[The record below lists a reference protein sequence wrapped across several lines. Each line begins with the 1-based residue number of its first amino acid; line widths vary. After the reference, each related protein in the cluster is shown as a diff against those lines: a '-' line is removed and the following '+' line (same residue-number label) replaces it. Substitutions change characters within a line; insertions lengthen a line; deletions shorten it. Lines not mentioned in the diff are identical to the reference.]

1 MAMQCTYFCCLPCI
15 GRAHTW
21 TGLVAWKVDSKYQ
34 EQVLLYNCDAPLPP
48 GISSAVSVQV
58 LSGKL
63 DGKDQEQVWLD
74 ACNASFAAMI
84 KDKQSRE
91 AEEAKATVGI
101 CPLLLKCKRMAFDC
115 MNRCCT
121 HAAARARPLVWQ

>member
-1 MAMQCTYFCCLPCI
+1 M
-15 GRAHTW
+15 
-21 TGLVAWKVDSKYQ
+21 
-34 EQVLLYNCDAPLPP
+34 
-48 GISSAVSVQV
+48 

-91 AEEAKATVGI
+91 AEEAKATVAT
-101 CPLLLKCKRMAFDC
+101 LSS
-115 MNRCCT
+115 
-121 HAAARARPLVWQ
+121 